1 MEIAIGQQILH
12 CGIAALRHCRQ
23 RILHGGKTR
32 KQMDKP
38 SETRHCGQRILHGG
52 KTRKQMDKPSET
64 SETKLALQTKHHLRK
79 KNLITTKA
87 LDN

>member
-1 MEIAIGQQILH
+1 MPMEIAIGQQILH
-12 CGIAALRHCRQ
+12 CGIAAL
-23 RILHGGKTR
+23 
-32 KQMDKP
+32 
-38 SETRHCGQRILHGG
+38 RHCGQRILHGG

-64 SETKLALQTKHHLRK
+64 SETKLALQTKHYLRK